1 MRGVVGDCAAGG
13 ERRRNGRRNGRAR
26 RASQRACASSQPPIT
41 PPRRVPPSLQP
52 RMELGGDPPVGRRA
66 RRRGE
71 RTPLTHRVSP
81 TVESSRTLTSI
92 GEPYAPNRPSR
103 LKSAPLK
110 NLGARLETAP
120 LPLPSATFRAHGDGA
135 ANAVNLS
142 RGFECESVQ
151 WWRPRISQSIRRR
164 PFWRF
169 DRTDSTAPGESCCR
183 PPCSLS
189 RRRSTRRAGAR
200 SSGQRRT
207 TRS

>member
-1 MRGVVGDCAAGG
+1 MRGVVGDYAAGG
-13 ERRRNGRRNGRAR
+13 ERRRDGRRNGRAR
-26 RASQRACASSQPPIT
+26 RASQWACASSQPPIT
-41 PPRRVPPSLQP
+41 PPRRVPPSLPP
-52 RMELGGDPPVGRRA
+52 RMELGGDPVGRRA

-120 LPLPSATFRAHGDGA
+120 LPLPSATFRARGDGA

-151 WWRPRISQSIRRR
+151 WWRPRISQSVRRR

-200 SSGQRRT
+200 SPGRRRT